1 MARPRE
7 FDRDE
12 ALKRALAVFW
22 EKGYEATSTDDL
34 IRAIGIGRQSM
45 YDTFGDKHQ
54 LYLEA
59 LRLYEAN
66 TGAALF
72 KRLYK
77 APSPCVA
84 LCDDILPIPPARAAD
99 RARALL
105 FVY

>member
-7 FDRDE
+7 FDRGE

-34 IRAIGIGRQSM
+34 VRAMGIGRQSM
-45 YDTFGDKHQ
+45 YDTFGDKHR

-66 TGAALF
+66 SGAEF
-72 KRLYK
+72 FERICET
-77 APSPCVA
+77 P
-84 LCDDILPIPPARAAD
+84 LPKSAAAHTRD
-99 RARALL
+99 S
-105 FVY
+105 